1 MLNPLLFYH
10 FIFLKQT
17 HVDITCT
24 NKSELSNT
32 IVMSKVM
39 VTSGTASRVIDDN
52 AGTCIGDQSVAR
64 AINKDSRVTRTKKDE
79 IAELVIKDEVAAAVT
94 AIRSDADGTTWGVFE
109 YNGAELSTAAT
120 GEGTVDADVVPLL
133 RDDAIL
139 YVFYRTKEVIDESET
154 IKFAFI
160 TWNGP
165 NTPRMI
171 KAKLCGHSS
180 AIDDYF
186 HPYHVVLHCDR
197 PDEVSDAI
205 IKAAISKASGTADY
219 TLSAS
224 EAAAKSTKIVPQK
237 SVSEPIKTNTPISK
251 PNVVSNECAS
261 VAKPQGER
269 ANNTPRRE
277 YGKPVATPSNFAKT
291 RVSGAAP
298 AQDDKDG
305 LPFDNRDECEEAIRA
320 VRNDECETQWA
331 VVGIPKGKK
340 SVSLFGTGV
349 EFEEMLALF
358 KDDVVAWALLR
369 RILVVDESETV
380 KFVYISWTGEGI
392 NRMLRARLGTWSGQA
407 QQLFSPYHVD
417 IKATDLSEVTLDI
430 ITNAI
435 ETAAGRKIHVL
446 N

>member
-1 MLNPLLFYH
+1 
-10 FIFLKQT
+10 
-17 HVDITCT
+17 
-24 NKSELSNT
+24 
-32 IVMSKVM
+32 MSKVM

-52 AGTCIGDQSVAR
+52 AGTCIGDQSVAK
-64 AINKDSRVTRTKKDE
+64 AVNKDSRVTRTKKDE
-79 IAELVIKDEVAAAVT
+79 IAELVIKDDVTAAVA
-94 AIRSDADGTTWGVFE
+94 AIRSDADATAWGVFE

-120 GEGTVDADVVPLL
+120 GEGSVDAEVVPQL

-139 YVFYRTKEVIDESET
+139 YVFYRTMEVIDESET

-165 NTPRMI
+165 NTPRMV

-219 TLSAS
+219 TLTADAAAAKTAKPAPKKAAS
-224 EAAAKSTKIVPQK
+224 EAPKAAAAPPKESESAAKPAEKAPAPQ
-237 SVSEPIKTNTPISK
+237 
-251 PNVVSNECAS
+251 
-261 VAKPQGER
+261 
-269 ANNTPRRE
+269 RRE

-291 RVSGAAP
+291 RISGAAP
-298 AQDDKDG
+298 TQDDKDG
-305 LPFDNRDECEEAIRA
+305 LPFDNKEECEEAIRD
-320 VRNDECETQWA
+320 VRNDESETQWA

-340 SVSLFGTGV
+340 SASLFAKGV
-349 EFEEMLALF
+349 EFEDMIALF